1 MKNYIFCVAPFV
13 KQQVIYE
20 FTEDSGVTSLT
31 DTINFDLL
39 DAEKIFKNIISNTVK
54 SQEPITITIKGGKNF
69 ESLFKQK
76 VNFTKEEEKLI
87 TVNFI

>member
-1 MKNYIFCVAPFV
+1 MKNYVFCVAPFV

-39 DAEKIFKNIISNTVK
+39 DAEKIFKNIFSNTVK
-54 SQEPITITIKGGKNF
+54 SQEPIIVTIKGGKNF
-69 ESLFKQK
+69 EALFKQK
-76 VNFTKEEEKLI
+76 ANFTKEEEKLI